1 MTLKH
6 TAIKTANKVYDQRFV
21 FWLAVV
27 GLLVAIL
34 LIWGNM
40 ARNKAMLA
48 YRATQVTKVAKV
60 APATDSIKQVI
71 EESEPVPVIAPNFTT
86 KTVRCEL
93 NGGRCW
99 DPKTGRYVDLGK
111 SR

>member
-1 MTLKH
+1 MTFEKKWKVLGGVVLTLACVLALVFLLKPKP
-6 TAIKTANKVYDQRFV
+6 I
-21 FWLAVV
+21 
-27 GLLVAIL
+27 
-34 LIWGNM
+34 
-40 ARNKAMLA
+40 
-48 YRATQVTKVAKV
+48 KVAKV

-71 EESEPVPVIAPNFTT
+71 EESEPVPVVAPNFTT

-99 DPKTGRYVDLGK
+99 DQESGRYVDLGE